1 MTKNPAVKMS
11 LLMGTTMSFVLSL
24 IGNLSSG
31 MFTVPGFLKSFCIS
45 FLISLIIGFI
55 IPIKKISD
63 ALCEKAGARP
73 GTLKARII
81 AAADRLYT
89 VHDLLHGLSGPFV
102 RDCAWGEDPVLADVI
117 KIGMHLDRGKLRVKL
132 SDHTGIQP
140 AGLWRQKA
148 NQRRQIKYRKETV
161 R

>member
-63 ALCEKAGARP
+63 ALCEKAGA
-73 GTLKARII
+73 
-81 AAADRLYT
+81 

-148 NQRRQIKYRKETV
+148 NQRRQIKYRKEPV